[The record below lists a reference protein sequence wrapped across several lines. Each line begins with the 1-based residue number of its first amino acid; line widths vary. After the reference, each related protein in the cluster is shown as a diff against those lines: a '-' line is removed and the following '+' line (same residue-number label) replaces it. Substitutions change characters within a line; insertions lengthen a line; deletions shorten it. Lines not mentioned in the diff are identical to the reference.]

1 MVFGIPCNFV
11 GTLDLLFDF
20 HFSRFFF
27 FCFCFFLPL
36 KKSVSSIPPG
46 HMILGTPN
54 KLICAFCSFL
64 SFFRKCDCKL
74 TPEQN
79 KYFITFIW
87 INVPL
92 ILLSQSPLIDYSL
105 KYSNQKEKVGENS
118 NISLNEGNSSNYDN
132 VLLTTE

>member
-1 MVFGIPCNFV
+1 M
-11 GTLDLLFDF
+11 TL
-20 HFSRFFF
+20 
-27 FCFCFFLPL
+27 
-36 KKSVSSIPPG
+36 
-46 HMILGTPN
+46 
-54 KLICAFCSFL
+54 
-64 SFFRKCDCKL
+64 
-74 TPEQN
+74 EQN

-132 VLLTTE
+132 VLLTAE

>member
-1 MVFGIPCNFV
+1 MR
-11 GTLDLLFDF
+11 LLFI
-20 HFSRFFF
+20 SRF
-27 FCFCFFLPL
+27 
-36 KKSVSSIPPG
+36 
-46 HMILGTPN
+46 
-54 KLICAFCSFL
+54 
-64 SFFRKCDCKL
+64 SFFRKYECKL
-74 TPEQN
+74 TLEQN

-132 VLLTTE
+132 VLLTAE